1 LNKMTKADLIEDVS
15 RAVDMT
21 RKDSEIIVEAI
32 FDYIVRAVRGGDKVE
47 IAALAVFTRASASR
61 AWAGIRRLARR

>member
-32 FDYIVRAVRGGDKVE
+32 FDYIVRAVRGGDQSLV
-47 IAALAVFTRASASR
+47 
-61 AWAGIRRLARR
+61 